1 MGGGG
6 AAVEMSDTRGHLRA
20 LAEALPPGSAVPVPR
35 EWLLELLDGSAD
47 VGTPPTL
54 TADLTCR
61 EAGTLLGR
69 SASTVRTWLESGEL
83 EGYKQRAREW
93 RVTPGAIERFR
104 ERERARGP
112 GQASGPPK
120 DGPRGRPVDLGAW
133 RKAAP
138 RSQGVPPRRRDPA
151 G

>member
-1 MGGGG
+1 
-6 AAVEMSDTRGHLRA
+6 MSETRAHLRA
-20 LAEALPPGSAVPVPR
+20 LAEALPAGSAVPVPR
-35 EWLLELLDGSAD
+35 EWLLELLDGTLAAGAD
-47 VGTPPTL
+47 VGNPPTL

-93 RVTPGAIERFR
+93 RITPGAIERFR
-104 ERERARGP
+104 ELERARGATP
-112 GQASGPPK
+112 ASAPPK
-120 DGPRGRPVDLGAW
+120 GGPRGRPVDLGAW
-133 RKAAP
+133 RKAAS
-138 RSQGVPPRRRDPA
+138 RSQGAPPPRRDPA